1 MEQFCQT
8 PTSVVK
14 GKAYGLVEE
23 HTSVQYWRD
32 VARTNNN
39 NKKNRGTTINWK
51 GSCARTRDNTYFS
64 YIPRGEI
71 KLGEVMEAKE
81 GEGWEVSFDRDKSL
95 LTG

>member
-32 VARTNNN
+32 VARTNNT
-39 NKKNRGTTINWK
+39 NKKTGERPLTGK
-51 GSCARTRDNTYFS
+51 GAALEQGMTLYFS
-64 YIPRGEI
+64 YISGGEI
-71 KLGEVMEAKE
+71 KLGEVMEAKV
-81 GEGWEVSFDRDKSL
+81 GEGWELK
-95 LTG
+95 